1 MGVYI
6 KDMTLD
12 EFYECGD
19 DCQTLI
25 GIGQADEFPPHGKWV
40 FHNAGFGFTHHCS
53 NCNFEVK
60 EQWIGFYNFCPNCG
74 FDMREAEVDDAST
87 IIETEE

>member
-25 GIGQADEFPPHGKWV
+25 GIGQAEEVPPHGRLIDADAVMEDVCFDADVIWV
-40 FHNAGFGFTHHCS
+40 WRVT
-53 NCNFEVK
+53 
-60 EQWIGFYNFCPNCG
+60 
-74 FDMREAEVDDAST
+74 DAPT
-87 IIETEE
+87 IIEAEEKK